1 MSQFS
6 ALPDRAFISLRDDLE
21 QCPVWASIDAT
32 VATAPSAA
40 SAVTL
45 STLPRRVGW
54 KVRVHWA
61 ASALLAALGLADA
74 AELKAADAE
83 FDTSLRRIHYKLA
96 LDLTDPNEATRL
108 AAARAQAL
116 LLPDGLA
123 PTLLPYDQEVDWGR
137 QAVARAQETLSAE
150 DMASLSL
157 APFTEHI
164 ARASDALALSL
175 GLSPGKARAIPKNR
189 RLREAL
195 SEGQRTLKS
204 VYLDILW
211 HHQHTTDPDERRDL
225 STLIDAFNAI
235 LVRYRVIAPMP

>member
-6 ALPDRAFISLRDDLE
+6 ALPERAFISLRDDL
-21 QCPVWASIDAT
+21 QKCPVWEAIDAT
-32 VATAPSAA
+32 AATAPSTA

-61 ASALLAALGLADA
+61 VAALLAALGLADA
-74 AELKAADAE
+74 EEVKAADAE
-83 FDTSLRRIHYKLA
+83 FDTSLRRIHHKLA
-96 LDLTDPNEATRL
+96 LDLTDPNEATRA

-150 DMASLSL
+150 DVVLLGL

-164 ARASDALALSL
+164 ARASDALALTL
-175 GLSPGKARAIPKNR
+175 GLSPGKARDIPKSR

-195 SEGQRTLKS
+195 SEGQQAFKV
-204 VYLDILW
+204 VYLDIFW
-211 HHQHTTDPDERRDL
+211 HHQHTSSSDERRDL
-225 STLIDAFNAI
+225 STLIDAFNVI
-235 LVRYRVIAPMP
+235 LTRYSVRIPTP

>member
-6 ALPDRAFISLRDDLE
+6 ALPERAFISLRDDL
-21 QCPVWASIDAT
+21 QKCPVWEAIDAT
-32 VATAPSAA
+32 AATAPSAA

-61 ASALLAALGLADA
+61 VAALLTALGLVDA
-74 AELKAADAE
+74 EAVKAADAA
-83 FDTSLRRIHYKLA
+83 FDTSLRRVHHKLA
-96 LDLTDPNEATRL
+96 LDLTDPDEATRQ

-123 PTLLPYDQEVDWGR
+123 PARLPYDQEVDWGR

-150 DMASLSL
+150 DMALLGL
-157 APFTEHI
+157 APFMESI
-164 ARASDALALSL
+164 ARTSDALALVL
-175 GLSPGKARAIPKNR
+175 GLSPGKTRDIPKSR
-189 RLREAL
+189 RLRESLA
-195 SEGQRTLKS
+195 EGQRAFKV
-204 VYLDILW
+204 VYQDILW
-211 HHQHTTDPDERRDL
+211 HHEHTSDPDERHDL

-235 LVRYRVIAPMP
+235 LVRYSVRIPTR